1 MWLGFRSLFSAEAV
15 YFLRRMGP
23 DVPLVFSYHLDVY
36 RERFL
41 ARRLWNAYKLVGKKL
56 VGALTHVITFSQL
69 EADTIPREFHVLRER
84 MSVVPHGV
92 PVIHTHKTRAPGAAR
107 VSLRRSPVEAK
118 ERASDRRKFGCARAP
133 GKSAR
138 CIADDRWRGP
148 RAGTHQPFDS
158 RPGVGSAR
166 DAETVFGASRPRS

>member
-23 DVPLVFSYHLDVY
+23 DVQLVFSYHLDVY

-69 EADTIPREFHVLRER
+69 EAVTIPREFHVLRER

-92 PVIHTHKTRAPGAAR
+92 PIHTHKTRAPGAAR
-107 VSLRRSPVEAK
+107 VSLRRLPVEAK

-133 GKSAR
+133 GKGAR
-138 CIADDRWRGP
+138 RIADDRWSGP
-148 RAGTHQPFDS
+148 
-158 RPGVGSAR
+158 
-166 DAETVFGASRPRS
+166 